1 MDKSFELKEKK
12 CINFLRKFNNN
23 KTYTCFSGGKDS
35 LVALDLAIKSGIKK
49 VVFCDTTIEFQ
60 ETLDYIEQIENY
72 YDLKIEVIS
81 APRPF
86 FDIVHKIGFPSRS
99 MRWCCKVYKFSP
111 LAIFARKNKILSYI
125 TGLRGEEH
133 KRRKNYKKN
142 DMNKYIK
149 IKQINPILDWSEQEV
164 WAYIQYHKLP
174 INPLYKL
181 GFKRVGCWPCP
192 FKTKTDWSLIE
203 KYFPDKYKFLQNT
216 LRHIFK
222 YCEGLGIKN
231 LDDFIKNYKWAGYRR
246 PQNSELRGKIEVM
259 PEITIINLENSNQ
272 IKKMENLIPILSKDY
287 EIIRNSIVIKKKLH
301 RQKVKI
307 LVEKALN
314 CVGCGACVAF
324 CKSMSIKEDSLI
336 IDDNSCHSCLKC
348 INTSLMRGACIVRN
362 YSPYRFEVNTCKN
375 MIFENEFNLTLL
387 KPEMRVGLIRTRIS
401 LEILVEKLNE
411 IAAIKE
417 HDHYISIK
425 NGTFK
430 ATAYKSNGFAEIKVY
445 SNNNDLE
452 KAMNDIRKALT

>member
-1 MDKSFELKEKK
+1 MDKCFELKEKK
-12 CINFLRKFNNN
+12 CINFLKRFKN

-35 LVALDLAIKSGIKK
+35 LVTLDLAIKSGIKK

-72 YDLKIEVIS
+72 YDLKIEVVS

-133 KRRKNYKKN
+133 KRRKNYKKI
-142 DMNKYIK
+142 DMNKHIK
-149 IKQINPILDWSEQEV
+149 TKQINPILDWSDQEV
-164 WAYIQYHKLP
+164 WAYIQKNNLP
-174 INPLYKL
+174 INPLYNL

-192 FKTKTDWSLIE
+192 FKTKADWNLIE
-203 KYFPDKYKFLQNT
+203 KYFPDKYKLLQNT
-216 LRHIFK
+216 LISLLK
-222 YCEGLGIKN
+222 ECEGLGIKN
-231 LDDFIKNYKWAGYRR
+231 LNDFIKNYKWASYVR
-246 PQNSELRGKIEVM
+246 PQNSELKGKIEVT
-259 PEITIINLENSNQ
+259 PEITFINLENSNH
-272 IKKMENLIPILSKDY
+272 IKNIEKLIPILSKNY
-287 EIIRNSIVIKKKLH
+287 EIIRNSIIIKKKLQ

-324 CKSMSIKEDSLI
+324 CKSLSIKEDSLI
-336 IDDNSCHSCLKC
+336 VDDNSCNSCLIC

-375 MIFENEFNLTLL
+375 IIFENEFNQKPL
-387 KPEMRVGLIRTRIS
+387 KSEMRVGLIRTRTS
-401 LEILVEKLNE
+401 LEKLAEKLNA
-411 IAAIKE
+411 IAEIKE
-417 HDHYISIK
+417 YDHHISIK

-445 SNNNDLE
+445 PNNNEVE

>member
-1 MDKSFELKEKK
+1 MDRCIELKEKK
-12 CINFLRKFNNN
+12 CINFLKRFNNN
-23 KTYTCFSGGKDS
+23 AYTCFSGGKDS

-49 VVFCDTTIEFQ
+49 VIFCDTTIEFQ
-60 ETLDYIEQIENY
+60 ETLDYIE
-72 YDLKIEVIS
+72 KIEKYYGIKIEIIS

-111 LAIFARKNKILSYI
+111 LAIFARERKIISYI

-133 KRRKNYKKN
+133 VRRKNYKKN
-142 DMNKYIK
+142 DMNKHIK

-164 WAYIQYHKLP
+164 WAYIQKNRLP

-192 FKTKTDWSLIE
+192 FKTKKDWSLIE
-203 KYFPDKYKFLQNT
+203 EHFPDKYLYLQNT
-216 LRHIFK
+216 LRNVFK

-231 LDDFIKNYKWAGYRR
+231 IDDFIKNYKWTAYRR
-246 PQNSELRGKIEVM
+246 PQNSELKGKIEVM
-259 PEITIINLENSNQ
+259 PEITFINLENSYQ
-272 IKKMENLIPILSKDY
+272 IKRMENVIPILSKNY
-287 EIIRNSIVIKKKLH
+287 EIIRNSIVIKKKLP

-324 CKSMSIKEDSLI
+324 CKSMSIKEDALF
-336 IDDNSCHSCLKC
+336 IDVNSCNSCLKC

-375 MIFENEFNLTLL
+375 MIFEIEFNQISI
-387 KPEMRVGLIRTRIS
+387 KPKIRTGLIRTRNSIE
-401 LEILVEKLNE
+401 LLTQKLNK
-411 IAAIKE
+411 IAVIKE
-417 HDHYISIK
+417 HDQCISIK

-430 ATAYKSNGFAEIKVY
+430 ATAYKSNGFTEIKVY
-445 SNNNDLE
+445 PNNNDLE
-452 KAMNDIRKALT
+452 KTMNDIRKVLT